1 MRPKDVDLAVD
12 KPVAVGKTTEQVQPE
27 QIGFCRFSPIATDQ
41 ERRQPGMEALDA
53 NLPKEEQQ
61 KDRRMPWDVTT
72 QLALCFFECLG
83 RHFHV
88 AAFERNLSQ
97 LALDMEPVSI
107 SGKLS
112 SFDITLVL
120 SETESQQAL
129 WRSLVRSY
137 HYQGYKR
144 MVGRSLKYTAYIK
157 DTPIACLGWGSAAW
171 SISPRDSYIG
181 WEKATK
187 DKKLFHIANN
197 IRFLILPGVNIK
209 YLASHL
215 LAKNIK
221 RIAGDWFYKYGITLY
236 LLETFVEKRFSGTSY
251 RAANWTYL
259 GPTRGYSKK
268 GARHLRHENI
278 KDIYVYP
285 LVKDFRQRLSS

>member
-1 MRPKDVDLAVD
+1 MEKIVTTSRGRDITGKDVEAINKIISQYYGRGRNYISQELSRYW
-12 KPVAVGKTTEQVQPE
+12 KWYQPN
-27 QIGFCRFSPIATDQ
+27 GNLKDMACREILLKLHRQGLVKLPPRMASPRGNKNFT
-41 ERRQPGMEALDA
+41 P
-53 NLPKEEQQ
+53 
-61 KDRRMPWDVTT
+61 
-72 QLALCFFECLG
+72 
-83 RHFHV
+83 
-88 AAFERNLSQ
+88 
-97 LALDMEPVSI
+97 LALDMEPVDI

-112 SFDITLVL
+112 SFEIDLVL
-120 SETESQQAL
+120 SQTESQQAQ
-129 WRSLVRSY
+129 WRSLVKAY

-181 WEKATK
+181 WDKDTK

-221 RIAGDWFYKYGITLY
+221 RIRGDWFYKYGVHLY

-268 GARHLRHENI
+268 GARHLKHENI

-285 LVKDFRQRLSS
+285 LAEDFRQRLSS

>member
-1 MRPKDVDLAVD
+1 
-12 KPVAVGKTTEQVQPE
+12 
-27 QIGFCRFSPIATDQ
+27 
-41 ERRQPGMEALDA
+41 ME
-53 NLPKEEQQ
+53 KI
-61 KDRRMPWDVTT
+61 VTT
-72 QLALCFFECLG
+72 LRG
-83 RHFHV
+83 RDITDKDIEDIKNIIKIHYHKGRKHISR
-88 AAFERNLSQ
+88 ELSRHWKWYQPNGNLKDMACREILLKLSRQGLVRLPPRMASPRGNKNFTQ
-97 LALDMEPVSI
+97 LALDMEPVNI

-112 SFDITLVL
+112 SFDIDLVPAR
-120 SETESQQAL
+120 TESQQAL
-129 WRSLVRSY
+129 WRSLVKAY

-157 DTPIACLGWGSAAW
+157 DIPIACLGWGSAAW

-181 WEKATK
+181 WDKATK
-187 DKKLFHIANN
+187 DKKLSHIANN

-221 RIAGDWFYKYGITLY
+221 RIRGDWFYKYGVHLY

-268 GARHLRHENI
+268 GARHLKHENI

-285 LVKDFRQRLSS
+285 LVEDFRQRLSS

>member
-1 MRPKDVDLAVD
+1 
-12 KPVAVGKTTEQVQPE
+12 
-27 QIGFCRFSPIATDQ
+27 
-41 ERRQPGMEALDA
+41 ME
-53 NLPKEEQQ
+53 KI
-61 KDRRMPWDVTT
+61 VTT
-72 QLALCFFECLG
+72 SRG
-83 RHFHV
+83 RDITSEDVEDIKNIIRIHYHKGRKHISRELSRHWRWYQPNGNLKDMACREILLKLHRQGLV
-88 AAFERNLSQ
+88 RLPPRMAAPRGNKNFSQ

-112 SFDITLVL
+112 SFDITLAL
-120 SETESQQAL
+120 SKTESQQAL
-129 WRSLVRSY
+129 WRSLVKSY

-144 MVGRSLKYTAYIK
+144 MVGRSLKYMAYIE

-171 SISPRDSYIG
+171 SILPRDSYIG
-181 WEKATK
+181 WDRATK
-187 DKKLFHIANN
+187 DKNLSLVANN
-197 IRFLILPGVNIK
+197 IRFLILPGVDIK

-215 LAKNIK
+215 LAKTIK
-221 RIAGDWFYKYGITLY
+221 RIACDWFGKYGMPLY

-268 GARHLRHENI
+268 GAGHLQHKNI

-285 LVKDFRQRLSS
+285 LVKDFRKKLGS

>member
-1 MRPKDVDLAVD
+1 
-12 KPVAVGKTTEQVQPE
+12 
-27 QIGFCRFSPIATDQ
+27 
-41 ERRQPGMEALDA
+41 ME
-53 NLPKEEQQ
+53 KI
-61 KDRRMPWDVTT
+61 VTT
-72 QLALCFFECLG
+72 LRGRDITAEDIEDIKNIIKIHYHKGRKHISRELSRHWGWYQPNGNLKDMACREILLKLSRQGLIKLPPRLASPRGNKNFT
-83 RHFHV
+83 
-88 AAFERNLSQ
+88 Q
-97 LALDMEPVSI
+97 LALDMEPVNI

-112 SFDITLVL
+112 SFDIDLVPA
-120 SETESQQAL
+120 ETESQQAL
-129 WRSLVRSY
+129 WRSLVKAY

-181 WEKATK
+181 WDKATK

-221 RIAGDWFYKYGITLY
+221 RIRSDWFYKYGVHLY

-259 GPTRGYSKK
+259 GPTRGYSKR
-268 GARHLRHENI
+268 GARHLKHENI

-285 LVKDFRQRLSS
+285 LEKDFREKLGS

>member
-1 MRPKDVDLAVD
+1 
-12 KPVAVGKTTEQVQPE
+12 
-27 QIGFCRFSPIATDQ
+27 
-41 ERRQPGMEALDA
+41 ME
-53 NLPKEEQQ
+53 KI
-61 KDRRMPWDVTT
+61 VTT
-72 QLALCFFECLG
+72 LRG
-83 RHFHV
+83 RDISAEDVKDIKNIIKIHYHKGRKHISR
-88 AAFERNLSQ
+88 ELSRHWGWYQPNGNLKDMACREILLKLSRQGMVRLPPRMASPRGNKNFTQ
-97 LALDMEPVSI
+97 LALDMEPANI
-107 SGKLS
+107 SGKLK
-112 SFDITLVL
+112 SFDIDLVL
-120 SETESQQAL
+120 ASTESQQAL
-129 WRSLVRSY
+129 WRSLVKSY

-181 WEKATK
+181 WDKATK
-187 DKKLFHIANN
+187 DKNLSHIANN
-197 IRFLILPGVNIK
+197 IRFLILPGVYIK

-221 RIAGDWFYKYGITLY
+221 RIRSDWFYKYGVHLY

-268 GARHLRHENI
+268 GARHLKHENI

-285 LVKDFRQRLSS
+285 LAEDFREELGS

>member
-1 MRPKDVDLAVD
+1 MEKIVTTSRGRDITVEDVEDIKNIIKIHYHKGRKHISRELSRHWRWYQPNGNLKDMA
-12 KPVAVGKTTEQVQPE
+12 
-27 QIGFCRFSPIATDQ
+27 CREILLKLS
-41 ERRQPGMEALDA
+41 RQGLV
-53 NLPKEEQQ
+53 NLPP
-61 KDRRMPWDVTT
+61 RM
-72 QLALCFFECLG
+72 
-83 RHFHV
+83 
-88 AAFERNLSQ
+88 AAPRGNKNFTQ
-97 LALDMEPVSI
+97 LALDMEPASI

-112 SFDITLVL
+112 SFDITLAL
-120 SETESQQAL
+120 SKTESQQAV
-129 WRSLVRSY
+129 WRSLVRGY

-144 MVGRSLKYTAYIK
+144 MVGRSLKYTAYIE

-187 DKKLFHIANN
+187 DKNLSHIANN
-197 IRFLILPGVNIK
+197 IRFLILPGINIK

-221 RIAGDWFYKYGITLY
+221 RIACDWFDKYGVPLY

-268 GARHLRHENI
+268 GAGHLKHENI

-285 LVKDFRQRLSS
+285 LAEDFRQRLSS

>member
-1 MRPKDVDLAVD
+1 
-12 KPVAVGKTTEQVQPE
+12 
-27 QIGFCRFSPIATDQ
+27 
-41 ERRQPGMEALDA
+41 ME
-53 NLPKEEQQ
+53 KI
-61 KDRRMPWDVTT
+61 VTT
-72 QLALCFFECLG
+72 LRG
-83 RHFHV
+83 RDITVEDIEDIKNIIKIHYHKGRKHISR
-88 AAFERNLSQ
+88 ELSRHWKWYQPNGNLKDMACREILLKLSRQGLVRLPPRMASPRGNKNFTQ
-97 LALDMEPVSI
+97 LALDMEPVNI

-112 SFDITLVL
+112 SFDIDLVL
-120 SETESQQAL
+120 ADTESQQAL
-129 WRSLVRSY
+129 WRSLVKAY

-181 WEKATK
+181 WDKDTK
-187 DKKLFHIANN
+187 DKKLSHIANN

-221 RIAGDWFYKYGITLY
+221 RIRGDWFYKYGVHLY
-236 LLETFVEKRFSGTSY
+236 LLETFVEGRFSGTSY

-268 GARHLRHENI
+268 GARHLKHENI

-285 LVKDFRQRLSS
+285 LAEDFRQRLSS

>member
-1 MRPKDVDLAVD
+1 
-12 KPVAVGKTTEQVQPE
+12 
-27 QIGFCRFSPIATDQ
+27 
-41 ERRQPGMEALDA
+41 ME
-53 NLPKEEQQ
+53 KI
-61 KDRRMPWDVTT
+61 VTT
-72 QLALCFFECLG
+72 SRG
-83 RHFHV
+83 RDITAEDVKDIKNIIRIHYHKGRKHISRELSRHWGWYQPNGNLKDMACREILLKLSRQGLV
-88 AAFERNLSQ
+88 KLPPRMAAPRGNKDFSQ

-112 SFDITLVL
+112 SFDITL
-120 SETESQQAL
+120 SIAQSQSQQAV
-129 WRSLVRSY
+129 WRSLVKSY

-144 MVGRSLKYTAYIK
+144 MVGHSLKYTAYVK
-157 DTPIACLGWGSAAW
+157 GTPIACLGWGSAAW
-171 SISPRDSYIG
+171 SIFARDSYIG
-181 WEKATK
+181 WDKDTK
-187 DKKLFHIANN
+187 NKNLIHIANN
-197 IRFLILPGVNIK
+197 IRFLILPGIDIK

-221 RIAGDWFYKYGITLY
+221 RIASDWKDKYGVPLY

-268 GARHLRHENI
+268 GACHLQHKNI

-285 LVKDFRQRLSS
+285 LVKDFRKKLGS

>member
-1 MRPKDVDLAVD
+1 
-12 KPVAVGKTTEQVQPE
+12 
-27 QIGFCRFSPIATDQ
+27 
-41 ERRQPGMEALDA
+41 ME
-53 NLPKEEQQ
+53 KI
-61 KDRRMPWDVTT
+61 VTT
-72 QLALCFFECLG
+72 LRG
-83 RHFHV
+83 RDITDKDIEDIKNIIKIHYHKGRKHISR
-88 AAFERNLSQ
+88 ELSRHWKWYQPNGNLKDMACREILLKLSRQGLVRLPPRMASPRGNKNFTQ
-97 LALDMEPVSI
+97 LALDMEPVNI

-112 SFDITLVL
+112 SFDIDLVL
-120 SETESQQAL
+120 ANTESQQAL
-129 WRSLVRSY
+129 WRSLVKAY

-157 DTPIACLGWGSAAW
+157 DTPVACLGWGSAAW

-221 RIAGDWFYKYGITLY
+221 RIRGDWFYKYGVHLY

-268 GARHLRHENI
+268 GARHLKHENI

-285 LVKDFRQRLSS
+285 LAEDFRQRLSS